1 MTSYYIGST
10 QSETNFQQGEGNKLA
25 VLSDYDYP
33 DLPDVFYK
41 EIALLKTVPVFDWMV
56 DFAPG
61 PDSGLIIS

>member
-1 MTSYYIGST
+1 MTSYNIGPT

-33 DLPDVFYK
+33 DPPDVFNK
-41 EIALLKTVPVFDWMV
+41 EIALLKTVSDWMV

-61 PDSGLIIS
+61 PDSDLIIS